1 MVVAA
6 FLMRRS
12 SRLQAVAAAQ
22 AVLGGALFG
31 WPARIGQAVS
41 TGRGQPP
48 AAWLV
53 RVLGLRMLVQGILE
67 LVRPGRRLVLAGAA
81 VDLCHALSMLGV
93 GLCWPRFRR
102 AALVS
107 AGVATATAAAGAGT
121 ASALP

>member
-1 MVVAA
+1 VAA

-12 SRLQAVAAAQ
+12 GWLRAVAGVQALLGAALL
-22 AVLGGALFG
+22 AR
-31 WPARIGQAVS
+31 PERIGQAV
-41 TGRGQPP
+41 TAGHGQDP
-48 AAWLV
+48 AAWLI
-53 RVLGLRMLVQGILE
+53 RILGLRMLGQGVLE

-107 AGVATATAAAGAGT
+107 AGAATAAAAAGA
-121 ASALP
+121 AAALP